1 MKLFTFINR
10 KFTRIDY
17 DEKNNYD
24 QDSIFINGG
33 LNDLISEDIIKI
45 KREVYLTAKQALNKE
60 LIAALKEG

>member
-24 QDSIFINGG
+24 QDSIFINDG
-33 LNDLISEDIIKI
+33 LNNLISEDMIKV
-45 KREVYLTAKQALNKE
+45 KKEVYLTAK
-60 LIAALKEG
+60 